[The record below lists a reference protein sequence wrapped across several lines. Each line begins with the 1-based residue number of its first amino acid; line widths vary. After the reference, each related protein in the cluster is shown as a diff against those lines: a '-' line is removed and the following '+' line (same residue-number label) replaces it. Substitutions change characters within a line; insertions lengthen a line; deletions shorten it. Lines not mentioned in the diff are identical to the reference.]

1 MNKTN
6 HDRSHQISWCLRWLD
21 DDDTTTFRLWNYEDW
36 CPNSR
41 EYRRHGCLGNRSYR
55 RPRSND
61 KKFFRM

>member
-21 DDDTTTFRLWNYEDW
+21 GDDTTTFRLYEDW

-41 EYRRHGCLGNRSYR
+41 EYRRHGWLGNRSYH

-61 KKFFRM
+61 KKFF